1 MLYSPA
7 WELRWLAATP
17 VLGNLRSSR
26 TIQFHLGGYM
36 QLVCVLFHTKHG
48 SVVCYQQPQPLACTS
63 VFYWYG
69 SEIWVPVIDCP
80 ALISTPYSQF
90 RPKPQYVLRMLLDED

>member
-7 WELRWLAATP
+7 WEGWLAAAP

-26 TIQFHLGGYM
+26 TIQFRLGGYM
-36 QLVCVLFHTKHG
+36 QLVCVIFHTNMALWCVINSHG
-48 SVVCYQQPQPLACTS
+48 LLACTS
-63 VFYWYG
+63 VLDWYG

-80 ALISTPYSQF
+80 ALISSPYSQF
-90 RPKPQYVLRMLLDED
+90 RPKPQYVLRMLLDGE